1 MPKHSDPHDDW
12 DARKASIIGLG
23 EHSLHKSYYPQLRQ
37 NMERLE
43 HFRLLL
49 DQTPDCVILVER
61 PHNRI
66 ADANAALGRL
76 LNKPVESL
84 IGQPYAVLGL
94 GDIAPVY
101 EEMCGSSG
109 DHSACGTQFA
119 QAQIVEL
126 HAAQADS
133 IWLELSYSCALVGE
147 SCYGVI
153 VGRDIS
159 ERKRNHE
166 MLANL
171 LAEKEALLEN
181 SIVGIAMIRQRQ
193 IVSCNRRF
201 EEMLGYAPG
210 SLIGASTR
218 QTYSSEDAFNSLG
231 EEGYYALSQGRNF
244 TGSVLLT
251 RADGSDF
258 WAEITRRAF
267 DPQHPHAGS
276 IWIFTDITER
286 RQAEERARFLAYHD
300 ALTGLPNLQL
310 MQDRLERAIQQAGHS
325 EGKMA
330 LMVVDLDRFKAVN
343 DSLGHGLGDQLLIAV
358 GQRLRQS
365 VADTDTVCRQGGDE
379 FLILLPTQT
388 DMETCIGLL
397 GQLMLGLSA
406 PFRIDGIELTLTA
419 SIGIALCP
427 DDGMDLESLLKKA
440 EMAMHQ
446 AKEAGRN
453 TYRFFD
459 EAMNSE
465 ASDQLSLHFGL
476 RQALEQKQ
484 FFLCFQPQIE
494 IASGELIGAE
504 ALLRWQHPQMGLIS
518 PARFIPVAEES
529 GLIVPIGE
537 WVLQQA
543 CIEAARWQAAGHTL
557 AVAVNLSALQFK
569 RGDIEQSVIRALADS
584 GLEPGLLELEI
595 TESLLLQDTEKVL
608 ATVIRLKHLG
618 VKLSIDDFGTGY
630 SSLAYLKRFKVD
642 KLKID
647 QSFIRDLANDP
658 DDAAIVRA
666 VIQMA
671 RSLGLRTIAEGVED
685 QQTLDHLR
693 LYHCDEAQG
702 YHYARPMPASDFLD
716 YLRPEKSRCPK

>member
-1 MPKHSDPHDDW
+1 MPKHSDSHDDW

-43 HFRLLL
+43 RFRLLL

-66 ADANAALGRL
+66 ADVNAALGRL
-76 LNKPVESL
+76 LNKPIESL

-94 GDIAPVY
+94 GDITPVY
-101 EEMCGSSG
+101 EAMCGSSS
-109 DHSACGTQFA
+109 DHSTCGTQSA

-126 HAAQADS
+126 HVAQADS
-133 IWLELSYSCALVGE
+133 IWLELSFSCALVGE
-147 SCYGVI
+147 RCYGVI

-166 MLANL
+166 MLASL

-181 SIVGIAMIRQRQ
+181 TMVGIVMVRQRQ

-201 EEMLGYAPG
+201 EEIFGYAPG
-210 SLIGASTR
+210 QLNGISTR
-218 QTYSSEDAFNSLG
+218 ALYASEDEFNAVG
-231 EEGYYALSQGRNF
+231 EEGYHVMSQNRNF
-244 TGSVLLT
+244 TGSLMFT
-251 RADGSDF
+251 RANGNPF
-258 WAEITRRAF
+258 WAEITGHAF

-300 ALTGLPNLQL
+300 ALTGLPNMQL
-310 MQDRLERAIQQAGHS
+310 MQDRLRRAIQQASHTHH
-325 EGKMA
+325 KMA
-330 LMVVDLDRFKAVN
+330 LMVVDLDRFKTVN
-343 DSLGHGLGDQLLIAV
+343 DSLGHGLGDQLLVAV
-358 GQRLRQS
+358 GTRLLES
-365 VADTDTVCRQGGDE
+365 VDDTDTVCRQGGDE
-379 FLILLPTQT
+379 FLILLPSLADT
-388 DMETCIGLL
+388 ETCVGLL

-427 DDGMDLESLLKKA
+427 DDGTDLESLHKKA
-440 EMAMHQ
+440 ETAMYQ

-476 RQALEQKQ
+476 RQALEQEQ

-494 IASGELIGAE
+494 IASGQLIGAE

-518 PARFIPVAEES
+518 PARFISVAEES

-543 CIEAARWQAAGHTL
+543 CLEAARWQAAGHTL

-569 RGDIEQSVIRALADS
+569 RGDIEQSVIRALAGS

-702 YHYARPMPASDFLD
+702 YHHARPMPANDFLA
-716 YLRPEKSRCPK
+716 YLSPEKSRCPR